1 MPRAHDSNHP
11 RADRLLRHSR
21 LALALGFGGVLV
33 IMLLAGADALRVLG
47 NFRRNDDRIRRQ
59 FLFRDHVLSDIRSD
73 VYVSGTYIRDYLLE
87 PESARAEAYRAS
99 LEQVRRQME
108 SALESY
114 GSQIAPAES
123 THYTALRAEL
133 ADYWGILAP
142 IFRWTSEERR
152 RLGYAFLRDEVFPRR
167 QNMLAIADRIAAI
180 NEQQL
185 NAGNEEVAG
194 LLRGFQTRLAVTLF
208 AALALGLGMTGFSVR
223 RVLEMERQAQVRY
236 DESIEARGRLKE
248 LSAKLVQAQEIERR
262 ALSRELHDEVGQ
274 SLSAVLVELRN
285 LSTSLAARREE
296 QSYGQVE
303 TIKSLVEGTIGVV
316 RNMALLLRP
325 SMLDDLGLI
334 PALKWQARE
343 VSKRTSMDVS
353 VAAELNEDLP
363 DEYNTCIYR
372 VVQEALHNC
381 SSHAHAS
388 SVRIRVHRD
397 DGKLSLSIQDDGQG
411 FDSQHVKGLG
421 LLGIQERVARLGGT
435 SSVRSD
441 PGSGTVLAIELPM
454 AGKTS

>member
-1 MPRAHDSNHP
+1 MSSRKTEDPSHP
-11 RADRLLRHSR
+11 PGDRLLRRSR
-21 LALALGFGGVLV
+21 LALAVGFGGVLA
-33 IMLLAGADALRVLG
+33 IMLLSGADAIRVLG

-59 FLFRDHVLSDIRSD
+59 FLFRDHVLTDIRSE

-99 LEQVRRQME
+99 LEQVRGQME

-114 GSQIAPAES
+114 GRQIAPAES

-142 IFRWTSEERR
+142 IFRWTPEERR

-167 QNMLAIADRIAAI
+167 QNMLTIADRIAAI

-194 LLRGFQTRLAVTLF
+194 LLRGFQTRLVVTLI
-208 AALALGLGMTGFSVR
+208 AALALGLGMTWFSVR
-223 RVLEMERQAQVRY
+223 RVLAMGRQAQIRY
-236 DESIEARGRLKE
+236 EESLEARGRLKE
-248 LSAKLVQAQEIERR
+248 LSAKLVQAQETERR

-285 LSTSLAARREE
+285 LSNSADVH
-296 QSYGQVE
+296 QQVE
-303 TIKSLVEGTIGVV
+303 TIKGLVESTIGVV

-353 VAAELNEDLP
+353 VAAELDGEGLP

-381 SSHAHAS
+381 SSHANAS
-388 SVRIRVHRD
+388 NVRIRIRRD
-397 DGKLSLSIQDDGQG
+397 NGRLSLSIQDDGRG
-411 FDSQHVKGLG
+411 FDSRQVKGLG
-421 LLGIQERVARLGGT
+421 LLGIEERVARLGGT
-435 SSVRSD
+435 SNVRSD
-441 PGSGTVLAIELPM
+441 PGSGTVLAIELPIF
-454 AGKTS
+454 GNLK